1 MKSRLTMDNNKWTMF
16 KNYMHNELGITKDDI
31 QMWVVESITQQA
43 KKALSEYNY
52 ANRIDQL
59 ITKRIDDVI
68 RDRSLYTNKSFNDE
82 IISKVVK
89 DLSSQIRLTFKD

>member
-1 MKSRLTMDNNKWTMF
+1 MF

-31 QMWVVESITQQA
+31 QSWVVESVTQQA

-52 ANRIDQL
+52 ADRIDQL

-68 RDRSLYTNKSFNDE
+68 KGNTWNSKSFNDE
-82 IISKVVK
+82 IIGKVVK
-89 DLSSQIRLTFKD
+89 DLSSQIRLTLRD

>member
-1 MKSRLTMDNNKWTMF
+1 MDNNKWIMF

-31 QMWVVESITQQA
+31 QSWVVESVIQQA

-52 ANRIDQL
+52 ADRIDQL

-68 RDRSLYTNKSFNDE
+68 KGNTWNSKSFNDE
-82 IISKVVK
+82 IIGKVVK
-89 DLSSQIRLTFKD
+89 DLSSQIRLTLRD

>member
-1 MKSRLTMDNNKWTMF
+1 MF

-31 QMWVVESITQQA
+31 QMWVVEAITQQT

-52 ANRIDQL
+52 AHRIDEM

-68 RDRSLYTNKSFNDE
+68 KGDRWNNKSFNDE

-89 DLSSQIRLTFKD
+89 DLSSQIRLTLKD

>member
-1 MKSRLTMDNNKWTMF
+1 MF

-31 QMWVVESITQQA
+31 QSWVVESVTQQA

-52 ANRIDQL
+52 VDRIDQL

-68 RDRSLYTNKSFNDE
+68 KGNTWNSKSFNDE
-82 IISKVVK
+82 IIGKVAK
-89 DLSSQIRLTFKD
+89 DLSSQIRLTLRD

>member
-1 MKSRLTMDNNKWTMF
+1 MDNNKWIMF

-31 QMWVVESITQQA
+31 QSWVVESVTQQA

-52 ANRIDQL
+52 VDRIDQL

-68 RDRSLYTNKSFNDE
+68 KGNTWNSKSFNDE
-82 IISKVVK
+82 IIGKVAK
-89 DLSSQIRLTFKD
+89 DLLSQIRLTLRD

>member
-1 MKSRLTMDNNKWTMF
+1 MF

-31 QMWVVESITQQA
+31 QSWVVESVIQQA

-52 ANRIDQL
+52 VDRIDQL

-68 RDRSLYTNKSFNDE
+68 KGNTWNSKSFNDE
-82 IISKVVK
+82 IIGKVVK
-89 DLSSQIRLTFKD
+89 DLSSQIRLTLRD

>member
-1 MKSRLTMDNNKWTMF
+1 MDDKWLMF

-31 QMWVVESITQQA
+31 QSWVVESVTQQA

-52 ANRIDQL
+52 ADRIDQL

-68 RDRSLYTNKSFNDE
+68 KGNTWNSKSFNDE
-82 IISKVVK
+82 IIGKVVK
-89 DLSSQIRLTFKD
+89 DLSSQIRLTLRD

>member
-1 MKSRLTMDNNKWTMF
+1 MDNNKWTMF

-31 QMWVVESITQQA
+31 QMWVVEAITQQA

-52 ANRIDQL
+52 ANRIDEM

-68 RDRSLYTNKSFNDE
+68 KGNSWNNKSFNDE

-89 DLSSQIRLTFKD
+89 DLSSQIRLTLKD

>member
-1 MKSRLTMDNNKWTMF
+1 MDNNKWIMF

-31 QMWVVESITQQA
+31 QSWVVESVIQQA

-52 ANRIDQL
+52 VDRIDQL

-68 RDRSLYTNKSFNDE
+68 KGNTWNSKSFNDE
-82 IISKVVK
+82 IIGKVAK
-89 DLSSQIRLTFKD
+89 DLSSQIRLTLRD

>member
-1 MKSRLTMDNNKWTMF
+1 MDNNKWIMF

-31 QMWVVESITQQA
+31 QSWVVESVIQQA

-52 ANRIDQL
+52 VDRIDQL

-68 RDRSLYTNKSFNDE
+68 KGNTWNSKSFNDE
-82 IISKVVK
+82 IIGKVVK
-89 DLSSQIRLTFKD
+89 DLSSQIRLTLRD

>member
-1 MKSRLTMDNNKWTMF
+1 MDNNKWTMF

-89 DLSSQIRLTFKD
+89 DLSSQIRLTFND

>member
-1 MKSRLTMDNNKWTMF
+1 MDNNKWTMF

-43 KKALSEYNY
+43 KKALFEYNY

-89 DLSSQIRLTFKD
+89 DLSSQIRLTFND

>member
-1 MKSRLTMDNNKWTMF
+1 MDNNKWIMF

-31 QMWVVESITQQA
+31 QSWVVESVTQQA

-52 ANRIDQL
+52 ADRIDQL

-68 RDRSLYTNKSFNDE
+68 KGNTWNSKSFNDE
-82 IISKVVK
+82 IIGKVVK
-89 DLSSQIRLTFKD
+89 DLSSQIRLTLRD